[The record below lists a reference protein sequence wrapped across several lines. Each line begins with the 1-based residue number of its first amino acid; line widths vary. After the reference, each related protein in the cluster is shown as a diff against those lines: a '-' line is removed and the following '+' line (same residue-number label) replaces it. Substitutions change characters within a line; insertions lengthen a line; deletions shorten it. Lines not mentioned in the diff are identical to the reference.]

1 MQHLVNLIGNARFR
15 PENLMREAAIL
26 GVGQTPVREHWEL
39 SLRDLAIVAGRQA
52 MDDAGIEKVDAIYVG
67 NMTSGSINQQ
77 RHLGALVADFMGQRN
92 VEAVKMEAACGSAG
106 SAMRQGIIAVSSGE
120 LERVLVIGVEKM
132 TETSGKKITSALT
145 GAADAD
151 YEVIHGVSFV
161 GLNALVM
168 RRYMHEYGFS
178 HGDFAPF
185 ALNAHAN
192 GAKNPNALFR
202 QPITLGQYERGR
214 SVADPISLYDASPIG
229 DGAAALLLVPGEKA
243 PEAVWVA
250 GSASATDTLGIHD
263 RTDPI
268 WLEGA
273 ETSARR
279 AYAQAGIG
287 PEDVDL
293 FEVHDAFS
301 IMAALSLEACG
312 FAAPGQGVLLA
323 QSGQI
328 TPSGRIPIATMGGL
342 KARGHPV
349 GATGLYQLVEATLQ
363 LREAAG
369 EAQIEDARI
378 AMTQNIGGSGAT
390 VVTHI
395 LRRSI

>member
-1 MQHLVNLIGNARFR
+1 MAGAANLTPEIKMQ
-15 PENLMREAAIL
+15 EAAIL

-39 SLRDLAIVAGRQA
+39 SLRDLAIAAGRSA
-52 MDDAGIEKVDAIYVG
+52 MEDAGIEKVDAIYVG
-67 NMTSGSINQQ
+67 NMTSGTINQQ
-77 RHLGALVADFMGQRN
+77 RHLGALVADFMGQRGI
-92 VEAVKMEAACGSAG
+92 EAVKMEAACGSAG
-106 SAMRQGIIAVSSGE
+106 SAMRQGILAVASGE
-120 LERVLVIGVEKM
+120 LEHVLVIGVEKM
-132 TETSGKKITSALT
+132 TETSGKQITAALT

-151 YEVIHGVSFV
+151 FEAVHGLSFV

-168 RRYMHEYGFS
+168 RRYMHEYGIQHS
-178 HGDFAPF
+178 DFAPF

-202 QPITLGQYERGR
+202 RPITQGQYEDGR
-214 SVADPISLYDASPIG
+214 IVADPISLYDASPIG
-229 DGAAALLLVPGEKA
+229 DGAAALLLAPAKNA
-243 PEAVWVA
+243 PEAVRVV

-268 WLEGA
+268 WLQGA
-273 ETSARR
+273 EISAGK

-312 FAAPGQGVLLA
+312 FAEPGKGVSLA
-323 QSGQI
+323 QEGEI
-328 TPSGRIPIATMGGL
+328 TPGGRIPISTMGGL
-342 KARGHPV
+342 KSRGHPV
-349 GATGLYQLVEATLQ
+349 GATGLYQLAEATLQ
-363 LREAAG
+363 LRETAG
-369 EAQIEDARI
+369 EAQIDGARI

-390 VVTHI
+390 VVTHL
-395 LRRSI
+395 LRRP